1 MSTRPADITRTYTDK
16 AGPRS
21 MRSWFLARTGDPV
34 AKLLEPGFRG
44 DAYALYERMRSRGP
58 VHRSRTGML
67 AVLSYDH
74 CSQVLRDSRFSKCEF
89 SAWPAGIRTS
99 TPQAAV
105 DSPGASRVQELD
117 RAYAV
122 AARLLRPVLHQFATR
137 IDATAHDLLRRHAD
151 ADSLDLINDF
161 AFPLAV
167 ACLSELLDIPAAYS
181 PRFAEICDVIG
192 KPIHGTPSRSTAEA
206 AHDAHEDLA
215 AMVIR
220 LEHERRHSPGSD
232 LISRLAAPRDAD
244 KTDAELRS
252 LLEYV
257 HRHGDR
263 QDEQET
269 GVAGRP
275 DIPSGTLNLE
285 EIAQVCSTLVAS
297 GLDTAA
303 CLIGN
308 AVAAL
313 AAHPGQWQTLRST
326 PQLAG
331 KVVEETLRFNP
342 PHQFILCTPTARVQM
357 AGHTLS
363 PGNGILVMLAAA
375 QRDSN
380 RFPEPARFDLTRS
393 PQPSPLTANGSMQL
407 AVSLARLT
415 GEAALW
421 SLANRLP
428 QLHPAGQAVRRPGGA
443 VSGFTHLPFHTST
456 TAPRPWSL

>member
-1 MSTRPADITRTYTDK
+1 MSNRPADITRTCTDK
-16 AGPRS
+16 AGPHS
-21 MRSWFLARTGDPV
+21 MRLWLLARTGDPV
-34 AKLLEPGFRG
+34 AKLLEPGFQG

-67 AVLSYDH
+67 AILSYDH
-74 CSQVLRDSRFSKCEF
+74 CSQVLQDASFSICE
-89 SAWPAGIRTS
+89 PAARPARMPTS
-99 TPQAAV
+99 TPQVAE
-105 DSPGASRVQELD
+105 DSPGGSRVKEFDQ
-117 RAYAV
+117 AYA
-122 AARLLRPVLHQFATR
+122 AAAPLLRPALHRSATR
-137 IDATAHDLLRRHAD
+137 IDTTAHDLLRRHAD

-167 ACLSELLDIPAAYS
+167 ACLSEVLDIPAAYS
-181 PRFAEICDVIG
+181 SRFAEICDLIG

-215 AMVIR
+215 ALVIR

-232 LISRLAAPRDAD
+232 LISRLTAPRDAD
-244 KTDAELRS
+244 KTDVDLRS

-263 QDEQET
+263 QDQQET
-269 GVAGRP
+269 GGAGRP
-275 DIPSGTLNLE
+275 GIPSGKLNLE
-285 EIAQVCSTLVAS
+285 EIAQVCSTLVVS

-313 AAHPGQWQTLRST
+313 AAHPDQWQTLRSA

-331 KVVEETLRFNP
+331 KAVEETLRFDP
-342 PHQFILCTPTARVQM
+342 PHQFTLCAPTARVQI
-357 AGHTLS
+357 AGHAVP

-380 RFPEPARFDLTRS
+380 RFPDPARFDLTRS
-393 PQPSPLTANGSMQL
+393 SQPSPLTADGSMKL

-421 SLANRLP
+421 TLASRLP

-456 TAPRPWSL
+456 TAPQS